1 MPPATSPALLP
12 RHLAIMLLLMLGSSF
27 AANHIAAKVALD
39 HGTGLII
46 SVIFRS
52 AAATLALSMLLIW
65 RKQALYVPRQYL
77 GWQLMLGGLI
87 TMQCMLIY
95 SSIARIPVALALLV
109 ANMYP
114 ILLALLTWILGG
126 HKPTRKTSIIMVA
139 ILIGLLLALDAPSLI
154 KGATLDGQWVLGV
167 VCSLLTALTF
177 AIGLWITENKLAPLP
192 GLVRS
197 FCTIS
202 QTLVCLIALSPLGLL
217 PGGSSLPH
225 DAIGWI
231 ALSLVCVLY
240 TTGFVTLFVLAP
252 RLDMTRNAP
261 FMNME
266 PVASLILGWLIL
278 KQTLNSTQLLG
289 GAVVL
294 SGIVALAYQRAPRK

>member
-1 MPPATSPALLP
+1 
-12 RHLAIMLLLMLGSSF
+12 MLGSSF

-225 DAIGWI
+225 DAVGWI